1 MDKKEGQGR
10 PADVWQSGPALE
22 RYVGR
27 WSRLVG
33 REFLRWLDVRP
44 GSRWVDIGCGTGA
57 LTETILQTAEPSHVT
72 GVDRSEGFIAF
83 VREQVR
89 DERAQFK
96 VGDAQQLP
104 LETATCE
111 AAVSG
116 LVLNFVPRPT
126 EAMAEMVR
134 VVRPG
139 GTVAG
144 YVWDYAGK
152 MQFLRHFWDAAV
164 ALDPEAAPLDEGP
177 RFPLCQPE
185 PLKQLFQNGGLE
197 HVEVRGIEIPTVFK
211 DFDDY
216 WVPFLGGQGPAPG
229 YAMSL
234 SDDRRNALRERIR
247 ASLPFAP
254 DSSIPLVARAWAA
267 RGVR

>member
-44 GSRWVDIGCGTGA
+44 GSRWVDVGCGTGA

-104 LETATCE
+104 LETATCD

-144 YVWDYAGK
+144 YVWDYAG
-152 MQFLRHFWDAAV
+152 
-164 ALDPEAAPLDEGP
+164 ETE
-177 RFPLCQPE
+177 
-185 PLKQLFQNGGLE
+185 NS
-197 HVEVRGIEIPTVFK
+197 
-211 DFDDY
+211 DFAIAKGDRSQADC
-216 WVPFLGGQGPAPG
+216 LG
-229 YAMSL
+229 YTT
-234 SDDRRNALRERIR
+234 
-247 ASLPFAP
+247 
-254 DSSIPLVARAWAA
+254 
-267 RGVR
+267 